1 MREILIPSQGPEDWR
16 RVLAEPDKHW
26 RRRYSAKAL
35 AYCWESARDFPP
47 SVRRVFSASPFTVFH
62 KIEMLIGIVEHRVP
76 LPGRGYPSQTDLFVL
91 AKSEGDLV
99 SIAVEGKVSEPFDD
113 LVSDWLA
120 RPARAKASDGD
131 VPLEAPQPSTPSP
144 AKLTRLAGLCRM
156 LELDEEDVKSV
167 RYQLVHRTAAALIEA
182 ERFNARH
189 ALMLVHSFN
198 QKEPPDSFDDYEC
211 FAALLRTKVEK
222 DAIAHVGKRDG
233 VELYLGWVIGEA
245 EFLSV

>member
-1 MREILIPSQGPEDWR
+1 
-16 RVLAEPDKHW
+16 
-26 RRRYSAKAL
+26 
-35 AYCWESARDFPP
+35 
-47 SVRRVFSASPFTVFH
+47 VFSRYVGPWGRVWSRF
-62 KIEMLIGIVEHRVP
+62 GIVEHRVP

-91 AKSEGDLV
+91 AKSGKDLV

-120 RPARAKASDGD
+120 RPPRVKASDGD
-131 VPLEAPQPSTPSP
+131 VPLEAPEAPTPSP
-144 AKLTRLAGLCRM
+144 GKLERLAGQRQM
-156 LELDEEDVKSV
+156 LEIDEEDVKSA

-189 ALMLVHSFN
+189 ALMLVHSFS
-198 QKEPPDSFDDYEC
+198 QKEPPDSFDDYER
-211 FAALLRTKVEK
+211 FAALLCTKVAK

-233 VELYLGWVIGEA
+233 VELYLGWVTGEA